1 MAHCIVIFMHTWP
14 GQVII
19 EALGVAFAFSAAM
32 TLLKRRCGQKH
43 VSMLFMGVT
52 FALIGIFLFLGV
64 TILLDASAHTQ
75 AGLVATLKPLI

>member
-1 MAHCIVIFMHTWP
+1 MAHCIVNFMHTWP

-19 EALGVAFAFSAAM
+19 DILGAAFAISAAM
-32 TLLKRRCGQKH
+32 TLLKHRCGQKH

-52 FALIGIFLFLGV
+52 FVLIGIFIFLGV
-64 TILLDASAHTQ
+64 TIYLDASAHTQ